1 MLDMPETSAL
11 SKPSTSGEQR
21 KRAKEILTNKHYIP
35 KKTVILAPDAVST
48 AVIPDKFWLELAV
61 ALSKN
66 GYKILFN
73 KRTTSST
80 FHGYECLDCDLGE
93 IIPISELAGTVISVR
108 NGLCD
113 LLSTAKSNL
122 IVLYPNKKWFGGSI
136 YQGSSLLKMGISRSA
151 KEIIYKSG
159 AKSKSVEEVLSMVQ

>member
-1 MLDMPETSAL
+1 
-11 SKPSTSGEQR
+11 
-21 KRAKEILTNKHYIP
+21 
-35 KKTVILAPDAVST
+35 
-48 AVIPDKFWLELAV
+48 
-61 ALSKN
+61 
-66 GYKILFN
+66 
-73 KRTTSST
+73 
-80 FHGYECLDCDLGE
+80 LDCDLGE